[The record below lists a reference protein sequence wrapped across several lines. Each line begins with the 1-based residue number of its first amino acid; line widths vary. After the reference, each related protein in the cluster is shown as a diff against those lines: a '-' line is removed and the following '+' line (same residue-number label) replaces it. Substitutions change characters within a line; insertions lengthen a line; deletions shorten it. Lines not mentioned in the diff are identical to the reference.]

1 MVELFPAHG
10 TQVELET
17 LEVDDECVR
26 QLPDGAPPLSRDAP
40 LALVAHVTVV
50 SLSMCIGEELLRL
63 ILWSS
68 RITYQHEPSRYES
81 SRAHKKNIFTPGR

>member
-26 QLPDGAPPLSRDAP
+26 QLLDGTPPLSRDAP

-50 SLSMCIGEELLRL
+50 SLFVCVGDGLIHLGGRL
-63 ILWSS
+63 I
-68 RITYQHEPSRYES
+68 H
-81 SRAHKKNIFTPGR
+81 